1 MKSLDMV
8 IVVSISGLAGT
19 DESLRLQAWGTVT
32 NLLRPELGKLYRQ
45 FNPSNGVWEHKIS
58 RPFGVVLGKQEPE
71 VFRQLLAAGEEAQR
85 EAVAFHTAGMLRKA
99 DLGGAQ
105 KIGDMLLCST
115 VVDGSDPEL
124 LAHTV
129 WNILIQEGAP
139 IPDCGIYYASLGRA
153 SASEQE
159 RSEIMQNLDQYAL
172 CMVNFGQ
179 EAIKDA

>member
-1 MKSLDMV
+1 MKEEMKMKSLDMV
-8 IVVSISGLAGT
+8 IVVSISGLTGT

-71 VFRQLLAAGEEAQR
+71 VFRQLLVAGEEAQR

-105 KIGDMLLCST
+105 KMLLCRSNGSVDPPQIHIRANYKGMT
-115 VVDGSDPEL
+115 VVESIPCGDVL
-124 LAHTV
+124 RR
-129 WNILIQEGAP
+129 WLI
-139 IPDCGIYYASLGRA
+139 S
-153 SASEQE
+153 
-159 RSEIMQNLDQYAL
+159 
-172 CMVNFGQ
+172 
-179 EAIKDA
+179 

>member
-99 DLGGAQ
+99 NLGGAQ

-139 IPDCGIYYASLGRA
+139 IRRRYAC
-153 SASEQE
+153 
-159 RSEIMQNLDQYAL
+159 NFHHAL
-172 CMVNFGQ
+172 VYG
-179 EAIKDA
+179 

>member
-8 IVVSISGLAGT
+8 IVVPVSGLTRG
-19 DESLRLQAWGTVT
+19 DEALRLQVWEKVT
-32 NLLRPELGKLYRQ
+32 ALLRPELGKLYRQ
-45 FNPSNGVWEHKIS
+45 FNPSGGVWEHRIS

-71 VFRQLLAAGEEAQR
+71 VFHRLL

-99 DLGGAQ
+99 NLGGAQ

-159 RSEIMQNLDQYAL
+159 RSEIIQNLDQYAL
-172 CMVNFGQ
+172 CMVSFGQ
-179 EAIKDA
+179 EAIKNA